1 MKYYPDRGLHVMVC
15 LNEHGNSGMEG
26 IKYPILNLIWKTVWF
41 WAELKPEESE
51 VWRMYFYPLG
61 LVFTAL
67 REKERRLREMYLKS
81 FSCRPSATEQTGVL
95 QNELQCVK
103 EHTVF
108 PLKSILNGFAEKP
121 VQYMC
126 VCERIACSC
135 ASSQT
140 GLRRCVRRCVLC
152 RWNLLECW
160 RKTSYMTG
168 L

>member
-67 REKERRLREMYLKS
+67 REKKRRLREMYLKNCEKLLLAIDCKYQDVVIIDKLPS
-81 FSCRPSATEQTGVL
+81 FSDRADRCTSEWVA
-95 QNELQCVK
+95 
-103 EHTVF
+103 
-108 PLKSILNGFAEKP
+108 
-121 VQYMC
+121 M
-126 VCERIACSC
+126 CERTHCFPPEVYFEWICREACPIYVCLWAYCMLVCILTDGPS
-135 ASSQT
+135 
-140 GLRRCVRRCVLC
+140 
-152 RWNLLECW
+152 
-160 RKTSYMTG
+160 
-168 L
+168 